1 MILRSAPPEVSEDD
15 LTPQAGWMYA
25 DLFLALMVI
34 FLATISFV
42 PQLSNNAT
50 KFRTATVQPKS
61 AYNYDKGL
69 SLIYEKFDLAQI
81 SADIASFEST
91 ENLPDET
98 DVIYAQII
106 GGYDA
111 KNESPQKGTL
121 RALAFSFLLNSSNT
135 SLFMNAAT
143 NLGASDQIKPNQILL
158 RLTFAAK
165 LKV

>member
-1 MILRSAPPEVSEDD
+1 MNIRNTTQLPEEED

-69 SLIYEKFDLAQI
+69 SLIYTKFDFDTI
-81 SADIASFEST
+81 SADIEKFKST
-91 ENLPDET
+91 EKLPTAT
-98 DVIYAQII
+98 DIIYVQIV
-106 GGYDA
+106 GGYNPKSETA
-111 KNESPQKGTL
+111 QQGTL
-121 RALAFSFLLNSSNT
+121 RALAFSFLMNSGNT
-135 SLFMNAAT
+135 PLFIHAAT
-143 NLGASDQIKPNQILL
+143 NLGASDQIKPDQILL

-165 LKV
+165 LKP

>member
-1 MILRSAPPEVSEDD
+1 MILRSAQPEELDDD

-42 PQLSNNAT
+42 PQLSNNAS

-69 SLIYEKFDLAQI
+69 SLVYDKFDLTQI
-81 SADIASFEST
+81 SADIDKFEKT
-91 ENLPDET
+91 ENLPAET
-98 DVIYAQII
+98 DVIYAQIV
-106 GGYDA
+106 GGYDS
-111 KNESPQKGTL
+111 KSESAQKGTL
-121 RALAFSFLLNSSNT
+121 RALAFSFLMNSSNT
-135 SLFMNAAT
+135 PLFMNAAT
-143 NLGASDQIKPNQILL
+143 NLSASDQIKPNQILL

-165 LKV
+165 IKV

>member
-1 MILRSAPPEVSEDD
+1 VILRSAVPEEIDDD

-42 PQLSNNAT
+42 PQLSNNAS
-50 KFRTATVQPKS
+50 KIRTATIQPKS

-69 SLIYEKFDLAQI
+69 SLVYEKFDLAQI
-81 SADIASFEST
+81 SEDIAKFEQD
-91 ENLPDET
+91 ENLPAET
-98 DVIYAQII
+98 DVIYAQIV
-106 GGYDA
+106 GGYDS
-111 KNESPQKGTL
+111 KIESPQKGTL
-121 RALAFSFLLNSSNT
+121 RALAFSFLMNSSNT
-135 SLFMNAAT
+135 PLFMNAAT

>member
-1 MILRSAPPEVSEDD
+1 MIIRSAVREEIDDD

-42 PQLSNNAT
+42 PQLSNNAS
-50 KFRTATVQPKS
+50 KIRTATIQPKS

-69 SLIYEKFDLAQI
+69 SLVYEKFDLAKI
-81 SADIASFEST
+81 SEDIAKFERD
-91 ENLPDET
+91 ENLPAET
-98 DVIYAQII
+98 DVIYAQIV
-106 GGYDA
+106 GGYDS
-111 KNESPQKGTL
+111 KIESPQKGTL
-121 RALAFSFLLNSSNT
+121 RALAFSFLMNSSNT
-135 SLFMNAAT
+135 PLFINAAT

>member
-1 MILRSAPPEVSEDD
+1 MILRSAPPEEQEDD

-50 KFRTATVQPKS
+50 KFRTATIQPKS

-69 SLIYEKFDLAQI
+69 SLVYEKFDLAQI
-81 SADIASFEST
+81 SEDITKFEKT
-91 ENLPDET
+91 ENLPAET
-98 DVIYAQII
+98 DVIYAQIV
-106 GGYDA
+106 GGYDS
-111 KNESPQKGTL
+111 KIESPQKGTL
-121 RALAFSFLLNSSNT
+121 RALAFSFLMNSSNT
-135 SLFMNAAT
+135 SLFMKAAT
-143 NLGASDQIKPNQILL
+143 NLGASDQIKPNQIML

-165 LKV
+165 LKL

>member
-1 MILRSAPPEVSEDD
+1 MITRSAVPDEIDDD

-42 PQLSNNAT
+42 PQLSNNAS
-50 KFRTATVQPKS
+50 KIRTATIQPKS

-69 SLIYEKFDLAQI
+69 SLVYEKFDLAQI
-81 SADIASFEST
+81 SEDIAKFEED
-91 ENLPDET
+91 ENLPAET
-98 DVIYAQII
+98 DVIYAQIV
-106 GGYDA
+106 GGYDS
-111 KNESPQKGTL
+111 KIESPQKGTL
-121 RALAFSFLLNSSNT
+121 RALAFSFLMNSSNT

>member
-1 MILRSAPPEVSEDD
+1 MILRSAPPEDQEDD

-50 KFRTATVQPKS
+50 KFRTATIQPKS

-69 SLIYEKFDLAQI
+69 SLVYEKFDLGQI
-81 SADIASFEST
+81 SEDITKFEKD
-91 ENLPDET
+91 ENLPAET
-98 DVIYAQII
+98 DVIYAQIV
-106 GGYDA
+106 GGYDS
-111 KNESPQKGTL
+111 KIESPQKGTL
-121 RALAFSFLLNSSNT
+121 RALAFSFLMNSSNT
-135 SLFMNAAT
+135 PLFMKAAT
-143 NLGASDQIKPNQILL
+143 NLGASDQIKPNQIML

>member
-1 MILRSAPPEVSEDD
+1 MILRSAVQEDLEDD

-42 PQLSNNAT
+42 PQLSNNAS
-50 KFRTATVQPKS
+50 KFRTAAIQPKS

-69 SLIYEKFDLAQI
+69 SLVYEKFDLAKI
-81 SADIASFEST
+81 SADIANFEKL
-91 ENLPDET
+91 ENLPEET
-98 DVIYAQII
+98 DVIYAQIV
-106 GGYDA
+106 GGYDS

-135 SLFMNAAT
+135 PLFMQAAT
-143 NLGASDQIKPNQILL
+143 NLGSSDQIKPNQILL

>member
-1 MILRSAPPEVSEDD
+1 MILRSAVPEEIDDD

-42 PQLSNNAT
+42 PQLSNNAS
-50 KFRTATVQPKS
+50 KIRTATIQPKS

-69 SLIYEKFDLAQI
+69 SLVYEKFDFAQI
-81 SADIASFEST
+81 SEDIAKFEQD
-91 ENLPDET
+91 EKLPAET
-98 DVIYAQII
+98 DVIYVQIV
-106 GGYDA
+106 GGYDS
-111 KNESPQKGTL
+111 KIESPQKGTL
-121 RALAFSFLLNSSNT
+121 RALAYSFLMNSSNT
-135 SLFMNAAT
+135 PLFMNAAT

>member
-1 MILRSAPPEVSEDD
+1 MILRSAPSEEQEDD

-69 SLIYEKFDLAQI
+69 SLVYEKFDLAQI
-81 SADIASFEST
+81 TADIENFEKT
-91 ENLPDET
+91 ENLPAET
-98 DVIYAQII
+98 DVIYAQIV
-106 GGYDA
+106 GGYDS
-111 KNESPQKGTL
+111 KTESSQKGTL
-121 RALAFSFLLNSSNT
+121 RALAFSFLMNSSNT

-143 NLGASDQIKPNQILL
+143 NLSASDQIKPNQIML